1 MAKISKALRTIPIA
15 LIKVYQ
21 WFISPLLGPRCRF
34 YPSCSHYACE
44 AIQKHGTIRGIGL
57 AAVRVGK
64 CHPAHEGGYDP
75 VPPAKQD
82 AKPENNSQSES
93 LLKQPTET
101 KSL

>member
-15 LIKVYQ
+15 FIKVYQ

-57 AAVRVGK
+57 AAVRISK

-75 VPPAKQD
+75 VPLAKQD
-82 AKPENNSQSES
+82 VKPENNSESES
-93 LLKQPTET
+93 LLNQPTET